1 MPRQNHLH
9 NADSLRRLVAA
20 IREKATALN
29 EAADALA
36 SSGQGKSVS
45 VAFQMSV
52 DDGLAAI
59 ESLRYDVLRKIAAS
73 KYVETADAP
82 AKKKKT
88 K

>member
-9 NADSLRRLVAA
+9 NADSIRRLVAE
-20 IREKATALN
+20 IRNRANQLN

-36 SSGQGKSVS
+36 SSGQGRSVS

-73 KYVETADAP
+73 KFIETADAP